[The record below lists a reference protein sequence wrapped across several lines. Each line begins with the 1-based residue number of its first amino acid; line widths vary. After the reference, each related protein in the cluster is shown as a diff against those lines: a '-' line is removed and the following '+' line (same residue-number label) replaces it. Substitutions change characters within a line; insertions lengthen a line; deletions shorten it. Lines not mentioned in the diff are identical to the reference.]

1 MTRTELEIELADMFD
16 DAISDSIDMD
26 WRTIDGARACVAALF
41 ADTEL
46 LNALVDM
53 VLTADREM
61 ITALADILKDTHP
74 NNKESNND

>member
-41 ADTEL
+41 AEPEL